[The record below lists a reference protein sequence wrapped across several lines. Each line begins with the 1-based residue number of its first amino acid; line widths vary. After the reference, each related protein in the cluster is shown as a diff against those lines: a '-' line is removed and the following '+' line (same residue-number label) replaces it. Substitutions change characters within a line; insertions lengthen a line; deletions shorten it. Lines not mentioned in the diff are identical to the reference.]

1 MIKSQVVTKGE
12 KIADV
17 QVSIEGS
24 SDEICTELSLLLE
37 SFDSRPELSIIFYK
51 ALSELIEKKENKYD
65 N

>member
-1 MIKSQVVTKGE
+1 MIKSQVVTKGK

-24 SDEICTELSLLLE
+24 SDEICTELILLLE
-37 SFDSRPELSIIFYK
+37 SFDVGPELSIILYK
-51 ALSELIEKKENKYD
+51 ALSKLIEKKEDKYD